1 MADIGRIKSNI
12 QIMIDKG
19 ASETEI
25 DNYISSEG
33 VSLGQLQ
40 QAPAVQDSIAS
51 QTGGFGSLTPTE
63 MGQDDDYMPPP
74 ATAQAAPAP
83 PFAGVGPGG
92 SDLEWH
98 QPGYAD
104 RTARRGPVSERSEIP
119 HVPGLGLTDI
129 AKGTYEGV
137 KDAGEL
143 IGQVWRGEINP
154 RSPEGMR
161 RTTGA
166 AAFMTPLS
174 AASRAKM
181 ALGGRAYKQPQQA
194 APTREAL
201 KQATEAGY
209 KRLEQLDVHYSSSAV
224 EKMVTNLQ
232 NSLNKEGFISEMK
245 GVGDIHSLIGKL
257 KGGPKGSSVRMK
269 ELDIFR
275 QRLGD
280 IAGSPKKQVQKAAT
294 KAIDAIDDFIA
305 STNPSNL
312 ASRSAARDPGT
323 GIVPQGF
330 SFSSVDAAANRALA
344 KEASGVILKARGN
357 AAAGFR
363 SDAINELRDI
373 MRLRTAAANSGM
385 NLDNTTRS
393 KLVSMLTSKGGKGV
407 RGFSDAEKDAI
418 REIITGT
425 PSKNAL
431 RRIGN
436 LLGGGGGLGQTM
448 VTALPAIG
456 VGMSGAGVGPTIAAA
471 IPGMVGALS
480 KGATNRIAR
489 KEIGRLDDTIR
500 RRSPLHK
507 QTSPPAP
514 VYRPGVGREAM
525 TRALGGSAAN
535 RYQVGPNGGYMVNGK
550 EYF

>member
-1 MADIGRIKSNI
+1 MTQKVELADGTILEFPDGTSLDVIQKAAKRIIAGDAQPPVTQAPVTQPPTIAGDTQQQPAHEPYSSPIWPVSRDARGEVSFDSDAGILGMAKRTFMLPG
-12 QIMIDKG
+12 QVLKG
-19 ASETEI
+19 EI
-25 DNYISSEG
+25 D
-33 VSLGQLQ
+33 
-40 QAPAVQDSIAS
+40 
-51 QTGGFGSLTPTE
+51 PT
-63 MGQDDDYMPPP
+63 
-74 ATAQAAPAP
+74 
-83 PFAGVGPGG
+83 
-92 SDLEWH
+92 SD
-98 QPGYAD
+98 
-104 RTARRGPVSERSEIP
+104 
-119 HVPGLGLTDI
+119 
-129 AKGTYEGV
+129 
-137 KDAGEL
+137 
-143 IGQVWRGEINP
+143 
-154 RSPEGMR
+154 EGMR
-161 RTTGA
+161 RTVEA
-166 AAFMTPLS
+166 AMLTTPLG
-174 AASRAKM
+174 AASRA
-181 ALGGRAYKQPQQA
+181 ARGVLGTRAYKQPQQV

-201 KQATEAGY
+201 EQATTAGY
-209 KRLEQLDVHYSSSAV
+209 KRLEQLDVHYSASAV

-269 ELDIFR
+269 ELETFR

-294 KAIDAIDDFIA
+294 KAIDALDDFIA
-305 STNPSNL
+305 SANPSNL

-330 SFSSVDAAANRALA
+330 NFSSADAAANKALA
-344 KEASGVILKARGN
+344 KEASDVILKARGN

-363 SDAINELRDI
+363 SDAINELREI
-373 MRLRTAAANSGM
+373 MRLRASAANSGM

-407 RGFSDAEKDAI
+407 RGFSAAEKDAI

-431 RRIGN
+431 RRVGN
-436 LLGGGGGLGQTM
+436 MLGGGGGLGQTM

-456 VGMSGAGVGPTIAAA
+456 VGLSGAGLGPTIAAA

-480 KGATNRIAR
+480 KGASNRIAR

-500 RRSPLHK
+500 KRSPLHK
-507 QTSPPAP
+507 QTPPAS
-514 VYRPGVGREAM
+514 VYKPSVGKETM
-525 TRALGGSAAN
+525 IRALGGAAVN
-535 RYQVGPNGGYMVNGK
+535 RYPVGPNGGYMVNGK